1 MDYNN
6 LLLILMKWSLE
17 NKEYELTYNLFTN
30 WNIGIPVK
38 YTYSFNEKNT
48 FFSISSFLQDSNTI
62 STNDKHLKNILIS
75 FRNSKY
81 IKLQEWGNIYG
92 YKYLL

>member
-1 MDYNN
+1 MDYNS

-17 NKEYELTYNLFTN
+17 NKEYEMTYNLFTN

-38 YTYSFNEKNT
+38 YTYSFSEKKR
-48 FFSISSFLQDSNTI
+48 FFSISSFLQDNNTI

-75 FRNSKY
+75 FKNSKY
-81 IKLQEWGNIYG
+81 TKLKEWNNIYG
-92 YKYLL
+92 YRCLL